1 MSQNYR
7 EGELSQTLRIPCE
20 RIRVRYGCLVP
31 KTARPRPLLWRSL
44 PMALPI
50 SSPASTLDYPDTDG
64 MPMAESEFQLLPLL
78 YAVAAL
84 RAHS

>member
-1 MSQNYR
+1 
-7 EGELSQTLRIPCE
+7 
-20 RIRVRYGCLVP
+20 
-31 KTARPRPLLWRSL
+31 
-44 PMALPI
+44 MALPI